1 MSIDVNDQKFM
12 LSALQQA
19 HNAHLVGEV
28 PVGAVVVRDG
38 RIIGTGFNQPIGS
51 HDPTS
56 HAEIIALR
64 QAALGSQNYRL
75 PDCDLYVTLE
85 PCAMCVGAMLHARLR
100 RVVFGA
106 FDRKTGAGGSVL
118 NLFQR
123 RRDQPSHRSDRRR
136 DGGRERGAAPR
147 LLRGAAA
154 EADRDARAP
163 CRGADG
169 REPARPV
176 GHHRHRHRHGGVERG
191 PAMIVRPVVQ
201 ASSGPFTFRQTR

>member
-1 MSIDVNDQKFM
+1 MSIELTDQKFM
-12 LSALQQA
+12 QSALQQA

-118 NLFQR
+118 NLFSEGAINHHTEAIGGVMAAESVVLLRSFFEER
-123 RRDQPSHRSDRRR
+123 RQKRNELLERRA
-136 DGGRERGAAPR
+136 AAPSSNAPD
-147 LLRGAAA
+147 LSATIVTDIDMAEWNAAK
-154 EADRDARAP
+154 
-163 CRGADG
+163 
-169 REPARPV
+169 
-176 GHHRHRHRHGGVERG
+176 
-191 PAMIVRPVVQ
+191 Q
-201 ASSGPFTFRQTR
+201 

>member
-1 MSIDVNDQKFM
+1 MSTEIADQLFM
-12 LSALQQA
+12 QSALQQA
-19 HNAHLVGEV
+19 QNAQLVGEV

-64 QAALGSQNYRL
+64 QAAHGSGNYRL

-118 NLFQR
+118 NLF
-123 RRDQPSHRSDRRR
+123 SEVAINHHTEAI
-136 DGGRERGAAPR
+136 GGVLAAESVA
-147 LLRGAAA
+147 LLRGFFEERRQKRAKVLERRVGASVATHAPDLSTTIVTDIDMAEWNAAK
-154 EADRDARAP
+154 
-163 CRGADG
+163 
-169 REPARPV
+169 
-176 GHHRHRHRHGGVERG
+176 
-191 PAMIVRPVVQ
+191 Q
-201 ASSGPFTFRQTR
+201 

>member
-1 MSIDVNDQKFM
+1 MSIDLTDQKFM
-12 LSALQQA
+12 QSALQQA
-19 HNAHLVGEV
+19 HNARLVGEV

-64 QAALGSQNYRL
+64 QAAQSSGNYRL

-106 FDRKTGAGGSVL
+106 FDRKTGAAGSVL
-118 NLFQR
+118 NLF
-123 RRDQPSHRSDRRR
+123 SEGAINHHTEAI
-136 DGGRERGAAPR
+136 GGVMAAESVA
-147 LLRGAAA
+147 LLRGFFEERRQKRA
-154 EADRDARAP
+154 ELLERRA
-163 CRGADG
+163 
-169 REPARPV
+169 
-176 GHHRHRHRHGGVERG
+176 
-191 PAMIVRPVVQ
+191 
-201 ASSGPFTFRQTR
+201 ASSKFSSPDLSATIVTDIDMAEWNAAKQ

>member
-1 MSIDVNDQKFM
+1 MSIDSTDHVFM

-19 HNAHLVGEV
+19 QNAQLVGEV

-64 QAALGSQNYRL
+64 QAAQGSENYRL

-100 RVVFGA
+100 RVIFGA
-106 FDRKTGAGGSVL
+106 YDRKTGAGGSVI
-118 NLFQR
+118 NLFNETAIN
-123 RRDQPSHRSDRRR
+123 HHTEAI
-136 DGGRERGAAPR
+136 GGVMAAESVV
-147 LLRGAAA
+147 LLRAFFEERRAKRAQVLERRAAG
-154 EADRDARAP
+154 P
-163 CRGADG
+163 IGHRGADLSST
-169 REPARPV
+169 
-176 GHHRHRHRHGGVERG
+176 
-191 PAMIVRPVVQ
+191 IVTDIDMAEWNAAKQ
-201 ASSGPFTFRQTR
+201 

>member
-1 MSIDVNDQKFM
+1 MPIQTTDQMFM
-12 LSALQQA
+12 QSALQQA
-19 HNAHLVGEV
+19 QNAQLVGEV

-64 QAALGSQNYRL
+64 QAALGSGNYRL

-106 FDRKTGAGGSVL
+106 FDRKTGAGGSVM
-118 NLFQR
+118 NLFGET
-123 RRDQPSHRSDRRR
+123 SINHHTEAI
-136 DGGRERGAAPR
+136 GGVMAAESVA
-147 LLRGAAA
+147 LLRTFFEERRKKRAQQQERRAVPGPSRIPDLSTTIVTDIDMAEWNAAK
-154 EADRDARAP
+154 
-163 CRGADG
+163 
-169 REPARPV
+169 
-176 GHHRHRHRHGGVERG
+176 
-191 PAMIVRPVVQ
+191 Q
-201 ASSGPFTFRQTR
+201 

>member
-1 MSIDVNDQKFM
+1 MSIETTDQMFM
-12 LSALQQA
+12 QSALQQA
-19 HNAHLVGEV
+19 QNAQLVGEV

-64 QAALGSQNYRL
+64 QAAQGSGNYRL

-106 FDRKTGAGGSVL
+106 FDRKTGAAGSVL
-118 NLFQR
+118 NLFAEGALNHHTEAIGGVMSAESVAILRSFFEER
-123 RRDQPSHRSDRRR
+123 RQKR
-136 DGGRERGAAPR
+136 
-147 LLRGAAA
+147 AAA
-154 EADRDARAP
+154 LERRAAVP
-163 CRGADG
+163 
-169 REPARPV
+169 PARTPDFSTT
-176 GHHRHRHRHGGVERG
+176 
-191 PAMIVRPVVQ
+191 IVTDIDMAEWNAAKQ
-201 ASSGPFTFRQTR
+201 